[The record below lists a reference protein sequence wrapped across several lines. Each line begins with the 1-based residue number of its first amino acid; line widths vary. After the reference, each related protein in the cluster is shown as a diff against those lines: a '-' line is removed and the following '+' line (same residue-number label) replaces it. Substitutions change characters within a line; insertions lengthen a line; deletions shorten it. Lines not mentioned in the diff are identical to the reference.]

1 MCFSVGSFLCPLW
14 LSSYRENDVIK
25 HLLTIEFAGGSSKNK
40 NNLDAARA
48 LPSDENQTSSKI
60 KLKVF
65 PFSAHYAASRT
76 TSSDGSK
83 AWLDCD
89 HGTADDLSHAV
100 VTHSTNT
107 FCAGKTGLQQ
117 PRPTAASAKYLQ
129 CVCFAAER
137 G

>member
-1 MCFSVGSFLCPLW
+1 MK
-14 LSSYRENDVIK
+14 RIAIK
-25 HLLTIEFAGGSSKNK
+25 HLLTIEFAGNSSKDK
-40 NNLDAARA
+40 IIWMPLGA

-60 KLKVF
+60 KLKAF

-100 VTHSTNT
+100 ATYSTNT

-117 PRPTAASAKYLQ
+117 SRPTATSAK
-129 CVCFAAER
+129 
-137 G
+137 